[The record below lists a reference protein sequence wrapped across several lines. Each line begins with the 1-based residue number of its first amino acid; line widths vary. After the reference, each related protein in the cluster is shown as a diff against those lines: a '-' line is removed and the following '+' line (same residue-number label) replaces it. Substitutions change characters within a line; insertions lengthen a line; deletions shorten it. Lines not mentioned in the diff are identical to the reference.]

1 MTKRRNII
9 SRFRTFYVIGI
20 IVAIFSSAAPAFGQ
34 FIVQPMRME
43 MPARAGQLVRTEL
56 QLQNHDPEETI
67 NVELYVVE
75 LSQSED
81 GSWQIIAPADVND
94 VNNLDISQLQSCREW
109 ISLSKNIVD
118 VRPVSIETIDV
129 NVRVKG
135 GTRGFY
141 SAAILVRLVNPN
153 METEIRLIFQ
163 FIIPVIINI
172 QGRAP
177 LRKVEISDMEMEF
190 HEAAAANPA
199 TTVLS
204 MNVENKG
211 GTYSRLRGLLKL
223 WGHFGE
229 HWRLFAER
237 EIRVPGILPGAKLKL
252 TTDIERTMPP
262 GRYRIAGALLV
273 DGRRSGSVKKT
284 IEFAGDPKVT
294 KIAADAALN
303 VEPKEIT
310 IDSLPGSTRTRA
322 IKVSNASD
330 EAVDVRVALALPAVL
345 RGVAFGPLFKG
356 EDLNCSEWLQILPK
370 KFRLPA
376 YGQQNI
382 QIVATVPNPEMVHPC
397 YYSTMG
403 LFATYPDGQN
413 AGLTTAQICV
423 VNQISKD
430 SEIQPQIRSTGPLN
444 IANQSGS
451 KYIVSI
457 VYGNYGKIHF
467 TPRLCKA
474 VVINTNN
481 MPMTQERL
489 DAEQMGIMLPFEFR
503 AFSGL
508 IDFSEYPEGMYRIEV
523 DLEYTEGEVATTQLG
538 IEVSI
543 EGEQR
548 VIKALQQGEF
558 ERRMGVQWR

>member
-9 SRFRTFYVIGI
+9 SRCRTFYVIGV
-20 IVAIFSSAAPAFGQ
+20 IVAVFASAAPAFGQ

-43 MPARAGQLVRTEL
+43 IPARAGQLVRTEL
-56 QLQNHDPEETI
+56 QLQNHDPEETV
-67 NVELYVVE
+67 NVELSVVE
-75 LSQSED
+75 LCQSED
-81 GSWQIIAPADVND
+81 GSWQMVDPADMND
-94 VNNLDISQLQSCREW
+94 LDIDISKMQSGREW
-109 ISLSKNIVD
+109 IRLSKNRVE
-118 VRPVSIETIDV
+118 VQPVSIETVGV
-129 NVRVKG
+129 NIRVKG
-135 GTRGFY
+135 GIRGFY
-141 SAAILVRLVNPN
+141 SAAIRVRLMNPTE
-153 METEIRLIFQ
+153 ETEIGLVFQ
-163 FIIPVIINI
+163 FLIPVIINI

-177 LRKVEISDMEMEF
+177 RRKVEISDLGMEF
-190 HEAAAANPA
+190 QEVTTANPA
-199 TTVLS
+199 TTMLS
-204 MNVENKG
+204 MNVENQG

-223 WGHFGE
+223 WGYFGE

-237 EIRVPGILPGAKLKL
+237 EIRVPGILPGSKLKL
-252 TTDIERTMPP
+252 TTDIERAMPP
-262 GRYRIAGALLV
+262 GKYQLAGALLV

-284 IEFAGDPKVT
+284 IEFAGDPRVT

-303 VEPKEIT
+303 VEPKEIA
-310 IDSLPGSTRTRA
+310 INALPGSTRTSM
-322 IKVSNASD
+322 IQVSNASD

-345 RGVAFGPLFKG
+345 RGVAFGPSFKG
-356 EDLNCSEWLQILPK
+356 KDLNCSEWLQILPK

-376 YGQQNI
+376 YGRQNI

-423 VNQISKD
+423 VNQTSKGA
-430 SEIQPQIRSTGPLN
+430 EIQPQIRSTGPLN

-467 TPRLCKA
+467 TPMLCKA

-481 MPMTQERL
+481 LSMSQERL

-508 IDFSEYPEGMYRIEV
+508 IDFFEYPEGIYRIEV
-523 DLEYTEGEVATTQLG
+523 GLEYTEGKVATTQLG

-558 ERRMGVQWR
+558 ERRIGIQWR